1 MIDIKMESAKKKV
14 TYLITSTVILE
25 MAIKNDKGGD
35 INISGSMTKAKELT
49 CNIENEKQLDDFHL
63 QKIG

>member
-49 CNIENEKQLDDFHL
+49 CNIENEK
-63 QKIG
+63 